1 MARPIQHLS
10 LTLGARRPYLNR
22 LDSTMGR
29 IAILLHTPQGHLPW
43 NPGFGCDLEQ
53 SVGRPA
59 TDELQNQISS
69 SVRSSVNRWIPDT
82 EINRCDVNLQST
94 TLNVREHR
102 EPTIPTAE
110 SALAILGTD
119 VHAQVALEV
128 QVDGETIEIS
138 AALDIE

>member
-10 LTLGARRPYLNR
+10 LTLGARKPYLNR

-29 IAILLHTPQGHLPW
+29 LSILLHTPQGHLPW
-43 NPGFGCDLEQ
+43 EPKFGCDLDQ
-53 SVGRPA
+53 SIGRPA

-69 SVRSSVNRWIPDT
+69 SVRHSVSRWIPDT
-82 EINRCDVNLQST
+82 KINRCDVILQNA

-102 EPTIPTAE
+102 EPTIPLAE

-119 VHAQVALEV
+119 VHAQVAL
-128 QVDGETIEIS
+128 
-138 AALDIE
+138 

>member
-10 LTLGARRPYLNR
+10 LTLGARKPYLNR

-29 IAILLHTPQGHLPW
+29 LAILLHTPQGHLPW
-43 NPGFGCDLEQ
+43 EPKFGCDLDQ
-53 SVGRPA
+53 SIGRPA

-69 SVRSSVNRWIPDT
+69 SVRHSVSRWIPDT
-82 EINRCDVNLQST
+82 KINRCDVILQNA

-102 EPTIPTAE
+102 EPTIPLAE
-110 SALAILGTD
+110 SALAIMGTD

-128 QVDGETIEIS
+128 EVDGEIIETS
-138 AALDIE
+138 TALDIE

>member
-10 LTLGARRPYLNR
+10 LTLGARKPYLNR

-29 IAILLHTPQGHLPW
+29 LSILLHTPQGHLPW
-43 NPGFGCDLEQ
+43 EPKFGCDLDQ
-53 SVGRPA
+53 SIGRPA

-69 SVRSSVNRWIPDT
+69 SVRHSVSRWIPDT
-82 EINRCDVNLQST
+82 KINRCDVILQNA

-102 EPTIPTAE
+102 EPTIPLAE

-128 QVDGETIEIS
+128 EVDGEIIEMS
-138 AALDIE
+138 TALDIE

>member
-10 LTLGARRPYLNR
+10 LTLGARKPYLNR

-29 IAILLHTPQGHLPW
+29 LAILLHTPQGHLPW
-43 NPGFGCDLEQ
+43 EPKFGCDLDQ
-53 SVGRPA
+53 SIGRPA

-69 SVRSSVNRWIPDT
+69 SVRHSVSRWIPDT
-82 EINRCDVNLQST
+82 KINRCDVILQNA

-102 EPTIPTAE
+102 EPTIPLAE
-110 SALAILGTD
+110 SALAIMGTD

-128 QVDGETIEIS
+128 EVDGEIIEMS
-138 AALDIE
+138 TALDIE

>member
-10 LTLGARRPYLNR
+10 LTLGARKPYLNR

-29 IAILLHTPQGHLPW
+29 LSILLHTPQGHLPW
-43 NPGFGCDLEQ
+43 EPKFGCDFDQ
-53 SVGRPA
+53 SIGRPA

-69 SVRSSVNRWIPDT
+69 SVRHSVSRWIPDT
-82 EINRCDVNLQST
+82 KINRCDVILQNA

-102 EPTIPTAE
+102 EPTIPLAE

-128 QVDGETIEIS
+128 EVDGEIIEMS
-138 AALDIE
+138 TALDIE

>member
-10 LTLGARRPYLNR
+10 LTLGARKPYLNR

-29 IAILLHTPQGHLPW
+29 LSILLHTPQGHLPW
-43 NPGFGCDLEQ
+43 EPKFGCDLDQ
-53 SVGRPA
+53 SIGRPA

-69 SVRSSVNRWIPDT
+69 SVRHSVSRWIPDT
-82 EINRCDVNLQST
+82 KINRCDVILQNA

-102 EPTIPTAE
+102 EPTIPLAE
-110 SALAILGTD
+110 SALDILGTD

-128 QVDGETIEIS
+128 EVDGEIIEMS
-138 AALDIE
+138 TALDIE